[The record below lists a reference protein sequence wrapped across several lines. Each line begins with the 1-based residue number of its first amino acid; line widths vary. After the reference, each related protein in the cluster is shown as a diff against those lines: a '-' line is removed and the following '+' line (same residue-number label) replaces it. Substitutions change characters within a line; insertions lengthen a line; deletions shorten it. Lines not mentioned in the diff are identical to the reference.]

1 MKTMRQK
8 LANALIVAGAL
19 VAMNLPPAMPTA
31 NAEAVKCVVNI
42 QPGQVC
48 TTTVSCFLGVC
59 TCVTVCCCG

>member
-1 MKTMRQK
+1 
-8 LANALIVAGAL
+8 L